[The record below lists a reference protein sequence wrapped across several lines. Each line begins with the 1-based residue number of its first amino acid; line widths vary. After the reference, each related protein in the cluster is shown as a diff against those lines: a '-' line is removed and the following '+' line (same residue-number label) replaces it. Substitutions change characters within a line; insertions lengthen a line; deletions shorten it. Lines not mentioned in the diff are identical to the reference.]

1 MLQRT
6 KSNPRALLLLAMTLL
21 VSACAPV
28 KIQNSWKDPE
38 FSGPLRKVFVVG
50 IARSDTNR
58 RLFEDSFSRSLQ
70 NAGNPAVSSYTRIP
84 ETGQIDREQVRVAVT
99 RADADAVMVT
109 RLVRAERGMQPGYS
123 LPAAGTRF
131 NGWYREAA
139 APTVVNQYDL
149 VTLETTLWD
158 VKSEKIIWSA
168 TSEIFNPNDVP
179 TATGELA
186 KVLIEKMR
194 KDGVL

>member
-1 MLQRT
+1 MLQQPST
-6 KSNPRALLLLAMTLL
+6 KSRVLALLAMTACLA
-21 VSACAPV
+21 ACAPV

-38 FSGPLRKVFVVG
+38 FGGPLRKVFVVG

-70 NAGNPAVSSYTRIP
+70 NAGNPAISSYTRIP
-84 ETGQIDREQVRVAVT
+84 ETGPIDRERVREVVT
-99 RADADAVMVT
+99 MAGADAVMVT
-109 RLVRAERGMQPGYS
+109 RLVRAERGMQPGYA

-139 APTVVNQYDL
+139 APTVINQYDL

-186 KVLIEKMR
+186 KVLIAKMR